1 MIYCILGKRQNCHRR
16 YQKKLKQ
23 FKEKL
28 NRNFGVEK
36 LVLFG
41 SRASHN
47 FNKYSDFDFIVVSD
61 AYKNIN
67 TLNRPGKT
75 YDYWNLDFP
84 VDFLCFTHDEIEKKK
99 NMPGII
105 KNALETGI
113 EI

>member
-1 MIYCILGKRQNCHRR
+1 MDTINIE
-16 YQKKLKQ
+16 KLKQ

-75 YDYWNLDFP
+75 Y
-84 VDFLCFTHDEIEKKK
+84 
-99 NMPGII
+99 GII